1 MIDFSTVTDIML
13 GNQQVTQIEDSL
25 GNVLW
30 SGGQEDNTEY
40 FYIVN
45 TYSST
50 NRVMI
55 KKSNADAP
63 DITVYYSTNKST
75 WTLMGTTSTTNITY
89 TIPVNG
95 RVYLKANAPNGWGFR
110 NSAGGTQSN
119 IITTQRTAT
128 IGGNLKSLIFGDNY
142 RKLSNHIPN
151 YAFLGLFSRA
161 TKITSAINLQLVEDI
176 LTPYCYSSMFY
187 GCTSLTTAPATLPAT
202 TLAEGCYQR
211 MFDGCTSLTTAPA
224 LPATTLAQSC
234 YQGMFNGC
242 TSLTTAPALP
252 ATTLTEGCYGN
263 MFYNCTAL
271 TTAPALPAT
280 TLAQSCYQGMF
291 YGCTKLT
298 TAPAL
303 PATTLTYGCYQQM
316 FRGCE
321 ALVTAPALPATTL
334 AESCYYNMF
343 NGCTALQTAPQLPA
357 TTLVK
362 NCYFGMLANCTALT
376 QAPVLPA
383 TTLTLYC
390 YYNMFSGCTNLNKV
404 TTYAQDISA
413 NYCLSNWLN
422 GVAAQG
428 EFYNLGSATYS
439 SGASGIPT
447 GWTVHTSL

>member
-202 TLAEGCYQR
+202 TLAEGCYQ
-211 MFDGCTSLTTAPA
+211 S
-224 LPATTLAQSC
+224 
-234 YQGMFNGC
+234 MFNGC

-252 ATTLTEGCYGN
+252 ATTLVDSCYYF
-263 MFYNCTAL
+263 MFYGCTSL

-280 TLAQSCYQGMF
+280 TLVDSCYYFMF
-291 YGCTKLT
+291 YGCTSLT
-298 TAPAL
+298 
-303 PATTLTYGCYQQM
+303 
-316 FRGCE
+316 
-321 ALVTAPALPATTL
+321 TAPALPATTL

>member
-55 KKSNADAP
+55 KKDKSDAP

-75 WTLMGTTSTTNITY
+75 WTLMGTTSTTAITY
-89 TIPVNG
+89 TIPKNG

-110 NSAGGTQSN
+110 NSAGGAQSN

-202 TLAEGCYQR
+202 TLAEGCYQS

-224 LPATTLAQSC
+224 LPATTLAFMC
-234 YQGMFNGC
+234 YSEMFRG
-242 TSLTTAPALP
+242 
-252 ATTLTEGCYGN
+252 
-263 MFYNCTAL
+263 CTAL

-280 TLAQSCYQGMF
+280 TLVDSCYYFMF
-291 YGCTKLT
+291 YGCTSLT
-298 TAPAL
+298 
-303 PATTLTYGCYQQM
+303 
-316 FRGCE
+316 
-321 ALVTAPALPATTL
+321 TAPALPATTL

>member
-50 NRVMI
+50 NRVSI
-55 KKSNADAP
+55 QKDKSDAP

-75 WTLMGTTSTTNITY
+75 WTLMGTTSTTAITY
-89 TIPVNG
+89 TIPKNG

-202 TLAEGCYQR
+202 TL
-211 MFDGCTSLTTAPA
+211 
-224 LPATTLAQSC
+224 
-234 YQGMFNGC
+234 
-242 TSLTTAPALP
+242 
-252 ATTLTEGCYGN
+252 TEGCYDN

-280 TLAQSCYQGMF
+280 TLVKNCYSEMF
-291 YGCTKLT
+291 RGCTALT

-303 PATTLTYGCYQQM
+303 PATTLVKNCYYFMFYGCTS
-316 FRGCE
+316 
-321 ALVTAPALPATTL
+321 LTTAPALPATTL

>member
-50 NRVMI
+50 NQVSI
-55 KKSNADAP
+55 QKDKSDAP

-75 WTLMGTTSTTNITY
+75 WTLMGTTSTTAITY
-89 TIPVNG
+89 TIPKNG
-95 RVYLKANAPNGWGFR
+95 RVYLKANAPNGWAYR
-110 NSAGGTQSN
+110 NQAGGASIN
-119 IITTQRTAT
+119 YIRPKRTAT
-128 IGGNLKSLIFGDNY
+128 IGGNPKSLIFGDNY
-142 RKLSNHIPN
+142 RKLNNHIPN
-151 YAFLGLFSRA
+151 YAFLGLFSSA
-161 TKITSAINLQLVEDI
+161 TNITSAINLQLVEDI
-176 LTPYCYSSMFY
+176 LTPYCYEYMFSR
-187 GCTSLTTAPATLPAT
+187 CT
-202 TLAEGCYQR
+202 G
-211 MFDGCTSLTTAPA
+211 LTTAPA
-224 LPATTLAQSC
+224 LPATTLADGC
-234 YQGMFNGC
+234 YYGMFYGC
-242 TSLTTAPALP
+242 TKLTTAPALP
-252 ATTLTEGCYGN
+252 ATTLSISCYSGMFEG
-263 MFYNCTAL
+263 CTAL

-291 YGCTKLT
+291 MNCTSLT
-298 TAPAL
+298 TAPATL
-303 PATTLTYGCYQQM
+303 PATTLAGSCYQGM
-316 FRGCE
+316 FMNCTS
-321 ALVTAPALPATTL
+321 LTTAPELPATTL

>member
-202 TLAEGCYQR
+202 TLAEGCYQS

-224 LPATTLAQSC
+224 LPATTLAFMC
-234 YQGMFNGC
+234 YSEMFRG
-242 TSLTTAPALP
+242 
-252 ATTLTEGCYGN
+252 
-263 MFYNCTAL
+263 CTAL

-280 TLAQSCYQGMF
+280 TLVDSCYYFMF
-291 YGCTKLT
+291 YGCTSLT
-298 TAPAL
+298 
-303 PATTLTYGCYQQM
+303 
-316 FRGCE
+316 
-321 ALVTAPALPATTL
+321 TAPALPATTL

>member
-50 NRVMI
+50 NRVSI
-55 KKSNADAP
+55 QKDKSDAP

-75 WTLMGTTSTTNITY
+75 WTLMGTTSTTAITY
-89 TIPVNG
+89 TIPKNG

-187 GCTSLTTAPATLPAT
+187 GCTSLTTAPSILPAT
-202 TLAEGCYQR
+202 TLTEGCYR
-211 MFDGCTSLTTAPA
+211 
-224 LPATTLAQSC
+224 
-234 YQGMFNGC
+234 YMFNGC

-252 ATTLTEGCYGN
+252 ATTS
-263 MFYNCTAL
+263 
-271 TTAPALPAT
+271 
-280 TLAQSCYQGMF
+280 AQ
-291 YGCTKLT
+291 
-298 TAPAL
+298 
-303 PATTLTYGCYQQM
+303 
-316 FRGCE
+316 
-321 ALVTAPALPATTL
+321 
-334 AESCYYNMF
+334 SCYYNMF

>member
-30 SGGQEDNTEY
+30 SGEQEDNTEY
-40 FYIVN
+40 FYVVN

-50 NRVMI
+50 NQVRI
-55 KKSNADAP
+55 KKNNASAP

-75 WTLMGTTSTTNITY
+75 WTLMGTTSTNNITY
-89 TIPVNG
+89 TIPKNG

-119 IITTQRTAT
+119 IITTQSTAT
-128 IGGNLKSLIFGDNY
+128 IGGNPKSLIFGDNY

-151 YAFLGLFSRA
+151 YAFLGLFIKA

-176 LTPYCYSSMFY
+176 LTPYCYYNMF
-187 GCTSLTTAPATLPAT
+187 S
-202 TLAEGCYQR
+202 
-211 MFDGCTSLTTAPA
+211 
-224 LPATTLAQSC
+224 
-234 YQGMFNGC
+234 GC

-280 TLAQSCYQGMF
+280 TLAFMCYNEMF
-291 YGCTKLT
+291 RGCTALT

-303 PATTLTYGCYQQM
+303 PATTLVDSCYYFMFYGCTS
-316 FRGCE
+316 
-321 ALVTAPALPATTL
+321 LTTAPALPATTL

>member
-50 NRVMI
+50 NRVSI
-55 KKSNADAP
+55 QKDKSDAP

-75 WTLMGTTSTTNITY
+75 WTLMGTTSTTAITY
-89 TIPVNG
+89 TIPKNG

-187 GCTSLTTAPATLPAT
+187 GCTSLTTAPALPAR
-202 TLAEGCYQR
+202 TLKNRCYSN
-211 MFDGCTSLTTAPA
+211 MFQNCTSLTTAPA

-234 YQGMFNGC
+234 YNSLFYGC

-252 ATTLTEGCYGN
+252 ATTLVD
-263 MFYNCTAL
+263 
-271 TTAPALPAT
+271 
-280 TLAQSCYQGMF
+280 SCYYFMF
-291 YGCTKLT
+291 YGCTSLT
-298 TAPAL
+298 
-303 PATTLTYGCYQQM
+303 
-316 FRGCE
+316 
-321 ALVTAPALPATTL
+321 TAPALPATTL

>member
-50 NRVMI
+50 NRVSI
-55 KKSNADAP
+55 QKDKSDAP

-75 WTLMGTTSTTNITY
+75 WTLMGTTSTTAITY
-89 TIPVNG
+89 TIPKNG

-187 GCTSLTTAPATLPAT
+187 GCTSLTTAPSILPAT
-202 TLAEGCYQR
+202 TLTEGCYR
-211 MFDGCTSLTTAPA
+211 YMFNGCTSLTTAPA

-234 YQGMFNGC
+234 YNSLFYGC

-252 ATTLTEGCYGN
+252 ATTLVD
-263 MFYNCTAL
+263 
-271 TTAPALPAT
+271 
-280 TLAQSCYQGMF
+280 SCYYFMF
-291 YGCTKLT
+291 YGCTSLT
-298 TAPAL
+298 
-303 PATTLTYGCYQQM
+303 
-316 FRGCE
+316 
-321 ALVTAPALPATTL
+321 TAPALPATTL

>member
-1 MIDFSTVTDIML
+1 MIDFSTVTNIML

-50 NRVMI
+50 NRVSI
-55 KKSNADAP
+55 QKDKSDAP

-75 WTLMGTTSTTNITY
+75 WTLMGTTSTNNITY
-89 TIPVNG
+89 TIPKNG

-176 LTPYCYSSMFY
+176 LTPYCYSSMF
-187 GCTSLTTAPATLPAT
+187 S
-202 TLAEGCYQR
+202 
-211 MFDGCTSLTTAPA
+211 
-224 LPATTLAQSC
+224 
-234 YQGMFNGC
+234 GC

-280 TLAQSCYQGMF
+280 TLTYGCYQQMF
-291 YGCTKLT
+291 RGCTALT

-303 PATTLTYGCYQQM
+303 PATTLVDSCYYFMFYGCTS
-316 FRGCE
+316 
-321 ALVTAPALPATTL
+321 LTTAPALPATTL

>member
-30 SGGQEDNTEY
+30 SGEQEDNTEY

-50 NRVMI
+50 NQVRI
-55 KKSNADAP
+55 KKNKSDAP

-110 NSAGGTQSN
+110 NSGGGTVSN
-119 IITTQRTAT
+119 TISTRRTAT
-128 IGGNLKSLIFGDNY
+128 IGGNPKSLIFGDNY
-142 RKLSNHIPN
+142 RKLNNHIPD
-151 YAFLGLFSRA
+151 YAFLGLFSSA
-161 TKITSAINLQLVEDI
+161 TNITSAINLQLVEDI
-176 LTPYCYSSMFY
+176 LTPYCYYSMFY
-187 GCTSLTTAPATLPAT
+187 NCS
-202 TLAEGCYQR
+202 
-211 MFDGCTSLTTAPA
+211 SLTTAPA
-224 LPATTLAQSC
+224 LPATTLAQGC
-234 YQGMFNGC
+234 YQEMFSGC
-242 TSLTTAPALP
+242 KLLTTAPALP
-252 ATTLTEGCYGN
+252 ATTLANSCYSG

-271 TTAPALPAT
+271 TTAPATLPAT
-280 TLAQSCYQGMF
+280 TLYEECYDNMF
-291 YGCTKLT
+291 RGCTVLT

-303 PATTLTYGCYQQM
+303 PATTL
-316 FRGCE
+316 
-321 ALVTAPALPATTL
+321 AK
-334 AESCYYNMF
+334 SCYYNMF

-362 NCYFGMLANCTALT
+362 NCYLGMLANCTALT

-383 TTLTLYC
+383 TTLVQGC
-390 YYNMFSGCTNLNKV
+390 YQQMFINSTSLIQI

-413 NYCLSNWLN
+413 NYCLNDWLS
-422 GVAAQG
+422 GVSQTG
-428 EFYNLGSATYS
+428 DFYNLGNPAPTYP
-439 SGASGIPT
+439 SGTSGIPE
-447 GWTVHTSL
+447 GWTEHTSL

>member
-50 NRVMI
+50 NRVSI
-55 KKSNADAP
+55 QKDKSDAP

-75 WTLMGTTSTTNITY
+75 WTLMGTTSTTAITY
-89 TIPVNG
+89 TIPKNG

-202 TLAEGCYQR
+202 TL
-211 MFDGCTSLTTAPA
+211 
-224 LPATTLAQSC
+224 
-234 YQGMFNGC
+234 
-242 TSLTTAPALP
+242 
-252 ATTLTEGCYGN
+252 TEGCYDN

-280 TLAQSCYQGMF
+280 TLVDSCYYFMF
-291 YGCTKLT
+291 YGCTSLT
-298 TAPAL
+298 
-303 PATTLTYGCYQQM
+303 
-316 FRGCE
+316 
-321 ALVTAPALPATTL
+321 TAPALPATTL